1 MSKWQWTDEAMKQRL
16 LTGEDIEFADTNI
29 RKEYKNLQDIKVI
42 PADIVFKNDLEINLG
57 GLSVILKM
65 LLHLIQKILL

>member
-29 RKEYKNLQDIKVI
+29 RKEYKT
-42 PADIVFKNDLEINLG
+42 FKI
-57 GLSVILKM
+57 
-65 LLHLIQKILL
+65 